1 MEEEIKNR
9 PKKENN
15 GLGYDDA
22 VAAYAEFMSGEG
34 SEAVDP
40 AKAAAEKKKAAAA
53 AQATAELASLQDNDA
68 TSAFAGL
75 IEAQQAEAAAE
86 QFKGSAP
93 EDAEEEEAVEE
104 KPKVVKK
111 KAAPKKKAPAK
122 KPAAKKPA
130 AKKKAGAATHKKEDA
145 LVGEE
150 SAGTI
155 QITNSAQ
162 TQAKKSKL

>member
-1 MEEEIKNR
+1 MEEEIKNQ
-9 PKKENN
+9 PKKDNN

-34 SEAVDP
+34 SEVVDP
-40 AKAAAEKKKAAAA
+40 AKAAAAKKKAAESAEA
-53 AQATAELASLQDNDA
+53 SAELASLQDNDA

-93 EDAEEEEAVEE
+93 EDAEEEEAAVEEE
-104 KPKVVKK
+104 KPKKVAKK

-122 KPAAKKPA
+122 KAAAKKPA
-130 AKKKAGAATHKKEDA
+130 KTAKTAKKASTATHKKEDA

-150 SAGTI
+150 SAGSI
-155 QITNSAQ
+155 
-162 TQAKKSKL
+162 